1 MLLTVH
7 VQPNAKQNTIEWL
20 DEDTIKMR
28 LTAPAVEGRANKA
41 LIEFLAE
48 HFDLPKSKI
57 RLVRGLTARM
67 KHVEINAKISKTG

>member
-7 VQPNAKQNTIEWL
+7 VTPNAKQNTIEWL
-20 DEDTIKMR
+20 DEDTVKVR
-28 LTAPAVEGRANKA
+28 LTAPAVEGKANKA

-57 RLVRGLTARM
+57 RIVRGLTTKM
-67 KHVEINAKISKTG
+67 KHVEIPLK